1 MAYSP
6 ADASPR
12 VSLYDDAAHGPNTM
26 IRSVVPVF
34 DLVSPKELPFLKFIS
49 GGDENSPGLNS
60 LSEPCVS
67 NKYEWLEEQD
77 APLVSAVHG
86 STAVTTTGG
95 ANTTSVYVAST
106 TAARYFRTG
115 DVIQIDT
122 EQMWVS
128 AINTTTMVL
137 TVTREWGGTTG
148 AAHSTGAVVTIIGRA
163 HPEGAVSP
171 DDLTQLGTMPYN
183 YVQEFAASFKM
194 SDIEQSVRRYGRAS
208 AVEQE
213 TDRKT
218 RELLRRMER
227 QALFGLRVLGVAA
240 TPTPAAFG
248 GLPQYIPAANKYT
261 PAGGNLTKALLNTY
275 LGSVFAE
282 SGMAGMPDT
291 LLVSGFGRGI
301 ISQLYTGTSGT
312 YMTWRDQADPIGG
325 TVIERVR
332 TDLAELQV
340 VTVNDLP
347 TGTMFA
353 VKKDRLGIGPL
364 RGEELRRVLLAKTGT
379 SDQYMIYGSYTMQ
392 VRNSP
397 SHFMMSGITGI
408 A

>member
-1 MAYSP
+1 MAYSQ
-6 ADASPR
+6 AAASPK
-12 VSLYDDAAHGPNTM
+12 VSLYDDSNTTPNTM
-26 IRSVVPVF
+26 LRSVVPVF
-34 DLVSPKELPFLKFIS
+34 DLVSPRELPFLKFIS
-49 GGDENSPGLNS
+49 GGDDSNPALNS
-60 LSEPCVS
+60 LSEPCIS
-67 NKYEWLEEQD
+67 TKYEWIEDQD
-77 APLVSAVHG
+77 APLS
-86 STAVTTTGG
+86 STLLTTLSSTTT
-95 ANTTSVYVAST
+95 TTFAVASGHGK
-106 TAARYFRTG
+106 YFRVG
-115 DVIQIDT
+115 DVILVDSAT
-122 EQMWVS
+122 PEHMWVS
-128 AINTTTMVL
+128 AISTDTL
-137 TVTREWGGTTG
+137 TVTRNWASSLANPVT
-148 AAHSTGAVVTIIGRA
+148 AAISAAVTIIGRA
-163 HPEGAVSP
+163 HPEGSVSP
-171 DDLTQLGTMPYN
+171 DDIAQLVTMPYN
-183 YVQEFAASFKM
+183 YTQEFVASFKL
-194 SDIEQSVRRYGRAS
+194 SDIEQSVKRYGVNS
-208 AVEQE
+208 AIELE

-227 QALFGLRVLGVAA
+227 QALYGLRVQGVAA

-275 LGSVFAE
+275 LGSIFSAV
-282 SGMAGMPDT
+282 GMAGMPDT

-332 TDLAELQV
+332 TDLAELQIV
-340 VTVNDLP
+340 AVNDLP

-364 RGEELRRVLLAKTGT
+364 KGQEMKRVKLAKTGT
-379 SDQYMIYGSYTMQ
+379 SEQFMIYGSYTMQ
-392 VRNSP
+392 VRNSL

>member
-1 MAYSP
+1 MAYAP
-6 ADASPR
+6 ATASPM
-12 VSLYDDAAHGPNTM
+12 VSLYDDSNAGPNTM

-34 DLVSPKELPFLKFIS
+34 DLVSAKELPFLKFIS
-49 GGDENSPGLNS
+49 GGDDNSPGLNS

-67 NKYEWLEEQD
+67 TKFEWMEEQD
-77 APLVSAVHG
+77 APLVSSVGASTVG
-86 STAVTTTGG
+86 STNTTTFAVT
-95 ANTTSVYVAST
+95 ST
-106 TAARYFRTG
+106 TQARYFRVG
-115 DVIQIDT
+115 DVIQV
-122 EQMWVS
+122 ESEHMWVS
-128 AINTTTMVL
+128 AIDTSTAVL
-137 TVTREWGGTTG
+137 TVTRAWGGTTG
-148 AAHSTGAVVTIIGRA
+148 ATHAAAVPVTIIGRA
-163 HPEGAVSP
+163 HPEGSVAP

-183 YVQEFAASFKM
+183 YVQEFAASFKL

-208 AVEQE
+208 AIELE

-227 QALFGLRVLGVAA
+227 QALFGLRVQGVAA

-248 GLPQYIPAANKYT
+248 GLPQYVPTANKYT

-275 LGSVFAE
+275 LGSVFADV
-282 SGMAGMPDT
+282 GMAGMPDT
-291 LLVSGFGRGI
+291 LLVSGFGAGI

-312 YMTWRDQADPIGG
+312 YQTFRDQADPIGG

-340 VTVNDLP
+340 VRINDLP

-364 RGEELRRVLLAKTGT
+364 KGEELRRVLLAKTGT

-392 VRNSP
+392 VRNSL